1 MVNNVITYLF
11 FYLSVGAIAMYQFF
25 YDDNKLFIIIL
36 LLLGNQN

>member
-25 YDDNKLFIIIL
+25 YDNKLFIIIL